1 MSPSLIPRQRKFAL
15 AREHAGFGVYQP
27 RTRKDLKF
35 ELYGAIGRT
44 IDLDFAGIAR
54 DDERFTGQ
62 NLYQEHDGERVL
74 QGSWIPEQDVRFPK
88 PDAASKPADRRT
100 STSGDRRTSRPGDR
114 RRCSV

>member
-54 DDERFTGQ
+54 ADERFTGQ
-62 NLYQEHDGERVL
+62 NLYQEHDGERIL
-74 QGSWIPEQDVRFPK
+74 QGSWIPEQDVRFPE
-88 PDAASKPADRRT
+88 PDVASKTGDRRT
-100 STSGDRRTSRPGDR
+100 SKSGDRRTASDR
-114 RRCSV
+114 SLA

>member
-62 NLYQEHDGERVL
+62 NLVVSHN
-74 QGSWIPEQDVRFPK
+74 S
-88 PDAASKPADRRT
+88 ADLL
-100 STSGDRRTSRPGDR
+100 
-114 RRCSV
+114 